1 MAEKIALTDKTV
13 LGLTMRPDSLEEVI
27 GLKKAVALIQSKLG
41 TGAVP
46 RAILLRG
53 PYGCGKTTLAYIIAK
68 YIQGP
73 FFEGKPEV
81 REVNAANARK
91 LEDMRALAK
100 EAGGYPFVGTY
111 NVILL
116 DECHKLTGDAMDVLL
131 KELEVPKS
139 PTVWILATTD
149 PGAVNPGVLARCFPI
164 DVEGLDA
171 SERHELVARA
181 ALHENYKEDTADF
194 EKHLTKY
201 NVVSPRII
209 LAGFEQLLGGR
220 SAEEAVAAVS
230 LTVTP
235 EYHDIAFAVCFG
247 KWDKEVN
254 LWGGKVIVKPV
265 AQLLYELDE
274 KLKKKPKASADA
286 EESETAV
293 DDSDIQDSKPDAA
306 RALRAVVGGF
316 LKGQIMPKMVKGN
329 LKYKS
334 AFDTDRAAKAMNILG
349 NYVAPTVYELA
360 WSGVIATLFRVN
372 KIMQEKEQK

>member
-1 MAEKIALTDKTV
+1 MADKLVITDKTV
-13 LGLTMRPDSLEEVI
+13 LGLTMRPDSIDEVI
-27 GLKKAVALIQSKLG
+27 GLKKAVALIKSKLG

-46 RAILLRG
+46 RGILLRG

-164 DVEGLDA
+164 DVEGMDA

-181 ALHENYKEDTADF
+181 CVHENYKGDTAEF
-194 EKHLTKY
+194 EKQLTKY
-201 NVVSPRII
+201 NVVSPRIV
-209 LAGFEQLLGGR
+209 LAGFEQLVGGR

-230 LTVTP
+230 LTITP
-235 EYHDIAFAVCFG
+235 EYHEIAFAVCFG
-247 KWDKEVN
+247 YWDRPTV
-254 LWGGKVIVKPV
+254 WSGKQVAKPV

-274 KLKKKPKASADA
+274 KLKKKPKASSEA

-306 RALRAVVGGF
+306 RALRAVIGAF
-316 LKGQIMPKMVKGN
+316 IKGQCMPKMVKGQ
-329 LKYKS
+329 LKYKT
-334 AFDTDRAAKAMNILG
+334 AFEVDRSYRALTALAN
-349 NYVAPTVYELA
+349 ACPATWFELQ
-360 WSGVIATLFRVN
+360 WSGLLITLARVN
-372 KIMQEKEQK
+372 KIMQEREQK

>member
-1 MAEKIALTDKTV
+1 MAEKVAITDQTV
-13 LGLTMRPDSLEEVI
+13 LGLTMRPESLDDIV
-27 GLKKAVALIQSKLG
+27 GLKDAVAIIKNKLG

-139 PTVWILATTD
+139 PTVWILGTTD
-149 PGAVNPGVLARCFPI
+149 PGAINPGVLARCFCI
-164 DVEGLDA
+164 DVKGLDA
-171 SERHELVARA
+171 AERAELVARA
-181 ALHENYKEDTADF
+181 AKHVSYTADTVAF
-194 EKHLTKY
+194 EKALTKY

-209 LAGFEQLLGGR
+209 LSAFEQLVAGR
-220 SAEEAVAAVS
+220 SPEDAVAAVS
-230 LTVTP
+230 MVITP

-247 KWDKEVN
+247 QWDREVS
-254 LWGGKVIVKPV
+254 LWGGKVT
-265 AQLLYELDE
+265 AQPISLLLRKLED
-274 KLKKKPKASADA
+274 KLKKKPATGNDT
-286 EESETAV
+286 EEDDGTPL
-293 DDSDIQDSKPDAA
+293 DDSDVNDNKPAA
-306 RALRAVVGGF
+306 AHALRAVVGAF
-316 LKGQIMPKMVKGN
+316 LKNRLLPKANKGGAF
-329 LKYKS
+329 KYPKLE
-334 AFDTDRAAKAMNILG
+334 DCDRAMNAMQSLANMVPSD
-349 NYVAPTVYELA
+349 NFELQ
-360 WSGVIATLFRVN
+360 WSGLITTLYRVN
-372 KIMQEKEQK
+372 QRMQGK

>member
-1 MAEKIALTDKTV
+1 MADKLAITDKTV
-13 LGLTMRPDSLEEVI
+13 LGVTMRPNSLDEII
-27 GLKKAVALIQSKLG
+27 GLKKAVALIKSKLG

-46 RAILLRG
+46 RGILLRG

-73 FFEGKPEV
+73 FFEGNPEV

-171 SERHELVARA
+171 EERHELVARA
-181 ALHENYKEDTADF
+181 AEKAEYKGEIAEY
-194 EKHLTKY
+194 EKWLTKY

-209 LAGFEQLLGGR
+209 LSGFEQLLGGR

-230 LTVTP
+230 LTITP
-235 EYHDIAFAVCFG
+235 EYHEIAFAVCFG
-247 KWDKEVN
+247 YWDRPLVWSSKQVA
-254 LWGGKVIVKPV
+254 KPV

-274 KLKKKPKASADA
+274 KLKKKPKATSEA

-306 RALRAVVGGF
+306 RALRAVIGAF
-316 LKGQIMPKMVKGN
+316 IKGQVMPKMVKGA
-329 LKYKS
+329 LKYKTP
-334 AFDTDRAAKAMNILG
+334 FELDRGYRALHVLCNTCPQAWF
-349 NYVAPTVYELA
+349 ELQ
-360 WSGVIATLFRVN
+360 WSGLLITLSRVN

>member
-13 LGLTMRPDSLEEVI
+13 LGLTMRPSSLDEVI
-27 GLKKAVALIQSKLG
+27 GLKKAVALVKSKLG

-73 FFEGKPEV
+73 FFEGNPEV
-81 REVNAANARK
+81 QEVNAANARK
-91 LEDMRALAK
+91 LEDMRTLAK
-100 EAGGYPFVGTY
+100 SAGGYPFVGTY

-164 DVEGLDA
+164 DVEGMDA
-171 SERHELVARA
+171 EERHELVARA
-181 ALHENYKEDTADF
+181 AEHEGYKEDTSAF
-194 EKHLTKY
+194 EKQLTRY

-235 EYHDIAFAVCFG
+235 EYHNIAFAVCYG
-247 KWDKEVN
+247 YWDKP
-254 LWGGKVIVKPV
+254 LAWGGKTVAQPV

-274 KLKKKPKASADA
+274 KLKKKPKTTSEV

-306 RALRAVVGGF
+306 NALRAIVGAF
-316 LKGQIMPKMVKGN
+316 IKNFVMPKMVKGT

-334 AFDTDRAAKAMNILG
+334 QFDVDKAGRAL
-349 NYVAPTVYELA
+349 VALSSTCNPAHFSLN
-360 WSGVIATLFRVN
+360 WSGLLVTLSRVN
-372 KIMQEKEQK
+372 KIMQEREPK